1 MRILAYILK
10 VWLLTMVFAP
20 IAAFAIDNPGE
31 DYWYVYIVVLS
42 TSLLLSIPA
51 VIAMVAFLN
60 FAPLDWGI
68 LKIKLIN
75 SAVAAISILIT
86 FRLMD
91 KSFLDLNERNILWPL
106 SYALIMVLFIFIFRL
121 KREKPIV

>member
-1 MRILAYILK
+1 MRILFYILK

-20 IAAFAIDNPGE
+20 IAAFAIDDPGK

-68 LKIKLIN
+68 LKVKIVN
-75 SAVAAISILIT
+75 SLVAIAGIFIT

-91 KSFLDLNERNILWPL
+91 KTFLDFSERIVLWPL
-106 SYALIMVLFIFIFRL
+106 SYALIMVLFIFIFKL
-121 KREKPIV
+121 KRENPIV

>member
-1 MRILAYILK
+1 MRILFYILK

-20 IAAFAIDNPGE
+20 IAAFAIDDPGK

-68 LKIKLIN
+68 LKVKLVN
-75 SAVAAISILIT
+75 SAVAVVSIFIT

-91 KSFLDLNERNILWPL
+91 KTFLDFSERIVLWPL

-121 KREKPIV
+121 KRENPIV

>member
-1 MRILAYILK
+1 MRILSYILK

-20 IAAFAIDNPGE
+20 IAAFAIDNPGK

-51 VIAMVAFLN
+51 VIAMVSFLN

-68 LKIKLIN
+68 LKVKIVN
-75 SAVAAISILIT
+75 SLVAIAGIFIT
-86 FRLMD
+86 FWLMD
-91 KSFLDLNERNILWPL
+91 KTFLDFSERIVLWPL
-106 SYALIMVLFIFIFRL
+106 SYALIMVLFIFIFKL
-121 KREKPIV
+121 KRENPIV

>member
-1 MRILAYILK
+1 MRILFYILK

-20 IAAFAIDNPGE
+20 MAAFAIDDPGK

-68 LKIKLIN
+68 LKVKIFN
-75 SAVAAISILIT
+75 SLVAIAGIFIT
-86 FRLMD
+86 FWLMD
-91 KSFLDLNERNILWPL
+91 KTFLDFSERIVLWPL
-106 SYALIMVLFIFIFRL
+106 SYALIMVLFIFIFKL
-121 KREKPIV
+121 KRENPIV

>member
-1 MRILAYILK
+1 MRILGYILK

-20 IAAFAIDNPGE
+20 IAAFAIDNPGK

-60 FAPLDWGI
+60 FAPLDWEI
-68 LKIKLIN
+68 LKVKLFN
-75 SAVAAISILIT
+75 SAVAVVSIFIT
-86 FRLMD
+86 FWLMD
-91 KSFLDLNERNILWPL
+91 NSFLDFSEKIVLWPL
-106 SYALIMVLFIFIFRL
+106 SYSLIMVLFIFIFKL
-121 KREKPIV
+121 KKENPIV

>member
-1 MRILAYILK
+1 MRILFYILK

-20 IAAFAIDNPGE
+20 IAAFAIDDPGK

-60 FAPLDWGI
+60 FAPLDWGM
-68 LKIKLIN
+68 LKVKLVN
-75 SAVAAISILIT
+75 SAVAVVSIFIT

-91 KSFLDLNERNILWPL
+91 KTFLDFSERIVLWPL

-121 KREKPIV
+121 KRENPIV

>member
-1 MRILAYILK
+1 MRILGYILK

-20 IAAFAIDNPGE
+20 IAAFAIDNPGK

-60 FAPLDWGI
+60 FAPLDWEI
-68 LKIKLIN
+68 LKVKLFN
-75 SAVAAISILIT
+75 SAVAVVSIFIT
-86 FRLMD
+86 FWLMD
-91 KSFLDLNERNILWPL
+91 NSFLDFSEKIVLWPL
-106 SYALIMVLFIFIFRL
+106 SYSLTMVLFIFIFKL
-121 KREKPIV
+121 KKENPIV

>member
-1 MRILAYILK
+1 MI
-10 VWLLTMVFAP
+10 FAP
-20 IAAFAIDNPGE
+20 LAAFAIDNPGE

-51 VIAMVAFLN
+51 VIAMVSFLN

-68 LKIKLIN
+68 FKVKIVN
-75 SAVAAISILIT
+75 SLVAIASIFIT
-86 FRLMD
+86 FWLMD
-91 KSFLDLNERNILWPL
+91 KSFLDFGERNILWPL

-121 KREKPIV
+121 KRESPTV

>member
-1 MRILAYILK
+1 MRILFYILK

-20 IAAFAIDNPGE
+20 MAAFAIDNPGK

-68 LKIKLIN
+68 LKVKIVN
-75 SAVAAISILIT
+75 SLVAIASIFIT
-86 FRLMD
+86 FWLMD
-91 KSFLDLNERNILWPL
+91 KSFLDLDERNILWPL

-121 KREKPIV
+121 KRENPIV